1 MDERRPADLP
11 PEIREQL
18 EGKDPAEREELR
30 RMWELLGRAGEER
43 PYDVD
48 SAWEEL
54 SRRMDGPTRDEG
66 PARGDASTRTAGRE
80 ASLGTRPA
88 AWRWAAAAVLFL
100 AAAGGFAWWW
110 TAPVSRAA
118 PAGQQVTVT
127 LPDGSTARLNAASRI
142 TYPRGFRSFP
152 GTGADRRG
160 VRLEGEA
167 YFDVRPGRRPF
178 RVETANA
185 AVRVLGTRFTVRA
198 RGGPSGVTEV
208 VLVEGRV
215 RLRSGPRDGAAGAA
229 VDLERPGHASRVPG
243 PGDPTEPVIRDVA
256 RATAWVR
263 GGFSMTGA
271 PVPEV
276 LAELERRFD
285 TRVRLRAPEAADDTL
300 TLHYGS
306 RVGLEDV
313 LRDLATIQGLRFRE
327 TARGY
332 ELYRE

>member
-1 MDERRPADLP
+1 MNERRPADLP

-18 EGKDPAEREELR
+18 EGMDPAEREELR
-30 RMWELLGRAGEER
+30 RVWELLGRAEEER
-43 PYDVD
+43 SYDVD
-48 SAWEEL
+48 AGWEEL
-54 SRRMDGPTRDEG
+54 SRRLDG
-66 PARGDASTRTAGRE
+66 PAREDAPTRAAERE
-80 ASLGTRPA
+80 GSVWRRPA
-88 AWRWAAAAVLFL
+88 AWRWAAAAVLLL
-100 AAAGGFAWWW
+100 AAVGGFAWWW

-118 PAGQQVTVT
+118 PPGQQVTVT

-152 GTGADRRG
+152 GIEANRRG
-160 VRLEGEA
+160 VTLEGEA
-167 YFDVRPGRRPF
+167 YFAVRPGRRPF

-215 RLRSGPRDGAAGAA
+215 RLRSGPRDGPAGAA
-229 VDLERPGHASRVPG
+229 VELERPGHASRVLG
-243 PGDPTEPVIRDVA
+243 PGDPSPPVIRDVG
-256 RATAWVR
+256 RATAWIR
-263 GGFSMTGA
+263 DGFSMTGA
-271 PVPEV
+271 PVPEI
-276 LAELERRFD
+276 LAELERRYD
-285 TRVRLRAPEAADDTL
+285 TRVRLRSPEAADDTL

-306 RVGLEDV
+306 RVGIEDV